1 MLKNFRFLRRNW
13 IYLPSNYFSSYYVYQ
28 VYVFVYTKLC
38 KKLNWKNSI
47 CIRVNNFAKSVNF
60 TGVFTKK
67 AIEIIK
73 AGTLLL
79 MWECL
84 FYCDIYYSYYYLQLL
99 KNNVWLKGFVNYH
112 KEFIF

>member
-1 MLKNFRFLRRNW
+1 MLKNFCFLRRNW

-73 AGTLLL
+73 AGTLLS
-79 MWECL
+79 CRNVY
-84 FYCDIYYSYYYLQLL
+84 FIVIYTTRITIYS
-99 KNNVWLKGFVNYH
+99 F
-112 KEFIF
+112 

>member
-1 MLKNFRFLRRNW
+1 MLINFCCVRRNW

-73 AGTLLL
+73 TGTLLS
-79 MWECL
+79 CGNVY
-84 FYCDIYYSYYYLQLL
+84 FFVIYTTRITIYS
-99 KNNVWLKGFVNYH
+99 F
-112 KEFIF
+112 